1 MLSWSVAI
9 KGERTAYV
17 GNDAGPTIGPQ
28 TRVIDASGKTLI
40 PGLIDGHTHL
50 ISFYS
55 LGEFL
60 QYAMRGGTTTIVTET
75 MEIAFPLGYQ
85 GITEFL
91 ESAKDQPIKIFATAP
106 PMVTMSPAT
115 EARGMDSETLRK
127 LLAREEILGRGEI
140 YWASAI
146 RGDDRIIGLIAET
159 MAAGK
164 KILVSA

>member
-1 MLSWSVAI
+1 
-9 KGERTAYV
+9 
-17 GNDAGPTIGPQ
+17 
-28 TRVIDASGKTLI
+28 
-40 PGLIDGHTHL
+40 
-50 ISFYS
+50 
-55 LGEFL
+55 
-60 QYAMRGGTTTIVTET
+60 MRGGTTTIVTET

-85 GITEFL
+85 GVTEFL

-127 LLAREEILGRGEI
+127 LLAREEIPGRGEI
-140 YWASAI
+140 YWASVI
-146 RGDDRIIGLIAET
+146 RGDDRTIGLIAET